1 MSTWQIDLSG
11 SASKDAGADASAV
24 PLKWAHDAKTGQPR
38 YIHDSDVV
46 SRTAACICPSCD
58 LPLTPVMAG
67 QPLRVRPT
75 AHFRH
80 PDGAHKDDCSLVAAR
95 VAATRHLLEL
105 GVLVLPR
112 RRMSRTA
119 LGFLG
124 HGYEV
129 WVEQPTELISI
140 VNATMHDHA
149 TALLTLD
156 DGRQLLVDLTGVRE
170 PGADGLGHAVVTLS
184 LSDPSLAMMDP
195 EEIRARL
202 RILPDMHWCSHWN
215 DASLAVEGDAV
226 AAKAAKDALD
236 SWDAADEAE
245 FLARLPKDVEPSLI
259 PGLRRETVLHREV
272 KAILESASSIATPG
286 LEVVVERDPP
296 DEFAGEWETAS
307 IRKMWMTGSRQLDFG
322 DVRLE
327 KKVASIVPDVIADL
341 NPGKVHGWGGTMT
354 WVAGDFDE
362 DEEDTYPFTWP
373 AAILVE
379 VTVTHGIDDEK
390 LRRIRDLDMP
400 TLEIDLG
407 ALGGTVTRENL
418 RDLVVNQLVGKRWVH
433 HPVLRTKRRVLESA
447 VDEHPV
453 TLRYRERLLA
463 LRRPAYLAQP
473 AAYWAARYISAMTSF
488 HDANVG
494 IKRAGRKH
502 VGNGPKPQFLG
513 NDSELWQQVE
523 EASEALAAHGLPG
536 ALDRMMVD
544 ESGMV
549 ARILSIQQNR
559 GVGYDM
565 NTGYQVLNAIM
576 QSGPDNK
583 RWHTIYTMAVKAY
596 GLEAHFTK
604 AQADSYARW
613 RQSIID
619 GVDLQ
624 DVTYLRPSTYDK
636 VLGVLFPEMA
646 RGIAKKYG
654 LQPEPL

>member
-1 MSTWQIDLSG
+1 MSTWQIDRSG

-46 SRTAACICPSCD
+46 SRTAACICPACD

-129 WVEQPTELISI
+129 WVERPTEHISI
-140 VNATMHDHA
+140 VSATMHDHA

-170 PGADGLGHAVVTLS
+170 PGADGLGHAVATLS

-202 RILPDMHWCSHWN
+202 RILPDIHWCSHWN

-236 SWDAADEAE
+236 GWDAADEAE
-245 FLARLPKDVEPSLI
+245 FLAQLPKDVEPSLV

-307 IRKMWMTGSRQLDFG
+307 IRKMWMTGPRQLNFG

-433 HPVLRTKRRVLESA
+433 HPVLRAKRRVLESA

-453 TLRYRERLLA
+453 TLRYRERLLE

-513 NDSELWQQVE
+513 SDSELWQQVE

>member
-1 MSTWQIDLSG
+1 ME
-11 SASKDAGADASAV
+11 
-24 PLKWAHDAKTGQPR
+24 
-38 YIHDSDVV
+38 
-46 SRTAACICPSCD
+46 
-58 LPLTPVMAG
+58 
-67 QPLRVRPT
+67 RPT
-75 AHFRH
+75 EH
-80 PDGAHKDDCSLVAAR
+80 
-95 VAATRHLLEL
+95 
-105 GVLVLPR
+105 
-112 RRMSRTA
+112 
-119 LGFLG
+119 
-124 HGYEV
+124 
-129 WVEQPTELISI
+129 ISI
-140 VNATMHDHA
+140 VSATMHDHA

-170 PGADGLGHAVVTLS
+170 PGADGLGHAVATLS

-202 RILPDMHWCSHWN
+202 RILPDIHWCSHWN

-236 SWDAADEAE
+236 GWDAADEAE
-245 FLARLPKDVEPSLI
+245 FLAQLPKDVEPSLV

-272 KAILESASSIATPG
+272 KAILESASSIETPG

-307 IRKMWMTGSRQLDFG
+307 IRKMWMTGPRQLNFG

-341 NPGKVHGWGGTMT
+341 NPGKVQGLGGTMT
-354 WVAGDFDE
+354 WVDGDFDE

-433 HPVLRTKRRVLESA
+433 HPVLRAKRRVLESA

-453 TLRYRERLLA
+453 TLRYRERLLE

-513 NDSELWQQVE
+513 SDSELWQQVE

>member
-46 SRTAACICPSCD
+46 SRTAACICPACD

-129 WVEQPTELISI
+129 WVERPTEHISI
-140 VNATMHDHA
+140 VSATMHDHA

-341 NPGKVHGWGGTMT
+341 NPGKVQGLGGTMT
-354 WVAGDFDE
+354 WVDGDFDE

-433 HPVLRTKRRVLESA
+433 HPVLRAKRRVLESA

-453 TLRYRERLLA
+453 TLRYRERLLE

-513 NDSELWQQVE
+513 SDSELWQQVE

-636 VLGVLFPEMA
+636 VLGVLFPQMA

>member
-46 SRTAACICPSCD
+46 SRTAACICPACD

-341 NPGKVHGWGGTMT
+341 NPGKVHGWGGAMT
-354 WVAGDFDE
+354 WVDGDFDE

-433 HPVLRTKRRVLESA
+433 HPVLRAKRRVLESA

-453 TLRYRERLLA
+453 TLRYRERLLE

-513 NDSELWQQVE
+513 SDSELWQQVE

-576 QSGPDNK
+576 RSGPDNK

>member
-1 MSTWQIDLSG
+1 
-11 SASKDAGADASAV
+11 
-24 PLKWAHDAKTGQPR
+24 
-38 YIHDSDVV
+38 
-46 SRTAACICPSCD
+46 
-58 LPLTPVMAG
+58 
-67 QPLRVRPT
+67 
-75 AHFRH
+75 
-80 PDGAHKDDCSLVAAR
+80 
-95 VAATRHLLEL
+95 
-105 GVLVLPR
+105 
-112 RRMSRTA
+112 
-119 LGFLG
+119 
-124 HGYEV
+124 
-129 WVEQPTELISI
+129 
-140 VNATMHDHA
+140 
-149 TALLTLD
+149 
-156 DGRQLLVDLTGVRE
+156 
-170 PGADGLGHAVVTLS
+170 
-184 LSDPSLAMMDP
+184 
-195 EEIRARL
+195 
-202 RILPDMHWCSHWN
+202 
-215 DASLAVEGDAV
+215 
-226 AAKAAKDALD
+226 
-236 SWDAADEAE
+236 
-245 FLARLPKDVEPSLI
+245 
-259 PGLRRETVLHREV
+259 
-272 KAILESASSIATPG
+272 
-286 LEVVVERDPP
+286 
-296 DEFAGEWETAS
+296 
-307 IRKMWMTGSRQLDFG
+307 
-322 DVRLE
+322 
-327 KKVASIVPDVIADL
+327 
-341 NPGKVHGWGGTMT
+341 MT

-433 HPVLRTKRRVLESA
+433 HPVLRAKRRALESA

-453 TLRYRERLLA
+453 TLRYRERLLE

-473 AAYWAARYISAMTSF
+473 KAYWAARYISAMTSF

-604 AQADSYARW
+604 SQADSYARW

>member
-1 MSTWQIDLSG
+1 MG
-11 SASKDAGADASAV
+11 SGADVSAV

-46 SRTAACICPSCD
+46 SRTAACICPACD

-95 VAATRHLLEL
+95 EAATRHLLEL

-129 WVEQPTELISI
+129 WVERPTEHISI
-140 VNATMHDHA
+140 VSATMHDHA

-170 PGADGLGHAVVTLS
+170 PGSDGLGHAVVTLS

-202 RILPDMHWCSHWN
+202 RILPDMHWCCHWN
-215 DASLAVEGDAV
+215 DASLADEGDAV

-236 SWDAADEAE
+236 GWDSADEAE
-245 FLARLPKDVEPSLI
+245 FLAQLPKDVEPSLV

-272 KAILESASSIATPG
+272 KAILESASSIETPG

-307 IRKMWMTGSRQLDFG
+307 IRKMWMTGPRQLNFG

-341 NPGKVHGWGGTMT
+341 NPGKVQGLGGTMT
-354 WVAGDFDE
+354 WVDGDFDE

-433 HPVLRTKRRVLESA
+433 HPVLRAKRRVLESA

-453 TLRYRERLLA
+453 TLRYRERLLE

-473 AAYWAARYISAMTSF
+473 KAYWAARYISAMTSF

-513 NDSELWQQVE
+513 SDSELWQQVE

>member
-1 MSTWQIDLSG
+1 MSTWQIDRSG

-46 SRTAACICPSCD
+46 SRTAACICPACD

-307 IRKMWMTGSRQLDFG
+307 IRKMWMTGPRQLDFG

-327 KKVASIVPDVIADL
+327 K
-341 NPGKVHGWGGTMT
+341 
-354 WVAGDFDE
+354 
-362 DEEDTYPFTWP
+362 
-373 AAILVE
+373 
-379 VTVTHGIDDEK
+379 
-390 LRRIRDLDMP
+390 
-400 TLEIDLG
+400 
-407 ALGGTVTRENL
+407 
-418 RDLVVNQLVGKRWVH
+418 
-433 HPVLRTKRRVLESA
+433 
-447 VDEHPV
+447 
-453 TLRYRERLLA
+453 
-463 LRRPAYLAQP
+463 
-473 AAYWAARYISAMTSF
+473 
-488 HDANVG
+488 
-494 IKRAGRKH
+494 
-502 VGNGPKPQFLG
+502 
-513 NDSELWQQVE
+513 
-523 EASEALAAHGLPG
+523 
-536 ALDRMMVD
+536 
-544 ESGMV
+544 
-549 ARILSIQQNR
+549 
-559 GVGYDM
+559 
-565 NTGYQVLNAIM
+565 
-576 QSGPDNK
+576 
-583 RWHTIYTMAVKAY
+583 
-596 GLEAHFTK
+596 
-604 AQADSYARW
+604 RW
-613 RQSIID
+613 RASFPMS
-619 GVDLQ
+619 LQ
-624 DVTYLRPSTYDK
+624 
-636 VLGVLFPEMA
+636 
-646 RGIAKKYG
+646 I
-654 LQPEPL
+654 

>member
-1 MSTWQIDLSG
+1 ME
-11 SASKDAGADASAV
+11 
-24 PLKWAHDAKTGQPR
+24 
-38 YIHDSDVV
+38 
-46 SRTAACICPSCD
+46 
-58 LPLTPVMAG
+58 
-67 QPLRVRPT
+67 RPT
-75 AHFRH
+75 EH
-80 PDGAHKDDCSLVAAR
+80 
-95 VAATRHLLEL
+95 
-105 GVLVLPR
+105 
-112 RRMSRTA
+112 
-119 LGFLG
+119 
-124 HGYEV
+124 
-129 WVEQPTELISI
+129 ISI
-140 VNATMHDHA
+140 VSATMHDHA

-170 PGADGLGHAVVTLS
+170 PGSDGLGHAVVTLS

-215 DASLAVEGDAV
+215 DASLADEGDAV

-236 SWDAADEAE
+236 GWDAADEAE
-245 FLARLPKDVEPSLI
+245 FLAQLPKDVEPSLV

-272 KAILESASSIATPG
+272 KAIVESASSIETPG

-296 DEFAGEWETAS
+296 DEFAEEWETAS
-307 IRKMWMTGSRQLDFG
+307 IRKMWMTGPRQLNFG

-433 HPVLRTKRRVLESA
+433 HPVLRAKRRVLESA

-453 TLRYRERLLA
+453 TLRYRERLLE

-513 NDSELWQQVE
+513 SDSELWQQVE

-576 QSGPDNK
+576 QSGHDNK

-604 AQADSYARW
+604 AQADSYTRW